1 MNPSKILISVML
13 LSLTA
18 CSGMKVNVDY
28 DENYDFSRLKTW
40 SWRYP
45 EQPQTGDNLV
55 YNSIRDQRI
64 RASIKTVLTDKD
76 LFQSSDHPDF
86 LVRYELKVETK
97 EKTSNVSVFVGTGT
111 WGSHGGVSV
120 GAGAPV
126 ASSSTPYNVG
136 TLYID
141 FLDPKSGDLLW
152 RGTGEAT
159 MDEPG
164 TPEEKQAATLAA
176 VRKIMKD
183 YPPKKSAE

>member
-1 MNPSKILISVML
+1 MNPAKILISVML

-18 CSGMKVNVDY
+18 CSSMKVSVDY
-28 DENYDFSRLKTW
+28 DENYDFSKLKSW
-40 SWRYP
+40 SWRYA
-45 EQPQTGDNLV
+45 EQPQTGDAFIDNP
-55 YNSIRDQRI
+55 IRDQRI
-64 RASIKTVLTDKD
+64 RASIKTALAEKG
-76 LFQSSDHPDF
+76 LSQSSEHPDF

-97 EKTSNVSVFVGTGT
+97 EKTSNVSIFVGTGT

-141 FLDPKSGDLLW
+141 FLAPESGNLLW

-159 MDEPG
+159 MNESG
-164 TPEEKQAATLAA
+164 TPEEKQAATLEA